1 MDDLCDAARKKNN
14 KKTTTKKKTT
24 KACKNVVVLHLEVVQ
39 VCRVPICNN
48 RLDRLR
54 ETSKP
59 TTFTGCFVMTD
70 SILEDNVA
78 FYSDGA
84 AYWRG
89 RPATV
94 DAMLGGYGHI
104 SGLDVCASRKFLSQ
118 FLGEGPG
125 KTGQTR
131 ALDCGSGIGRITKR
145 LLLPLFDRVDMVDVT
160 ETFLKRAPAY
170 LGAEAQRVD
179 NYYCSGL
186 QDFIP
191 MPGHYDLIWI
201 QWVIGHLTDEHLTE
215 FLKRSCAALR
225 PGGLICI
232 KDNVAQEG
240 VIWDGEDSSVCRS
253 LDLLSRIVEDAG
265 MTILEQKCQDN
276 FPKEIYA
283 VWMIAMR

>member
-1 MDDLCDAARKKNN
+1 
-14 KKTTTKKKTT
+14 
-24 KACKNVVVLHLEVVQ
+24 
-39 VCRVPICNN
+39 
-48 RLDRLR
+48 
-54 ETSKP
+54 
-59 TTFTGCFVMTD
+59 MTD
-70 SILEDNVA
+70 GVEEDNVA
-78 FYSDGA
+78 FYSDGE

-89 RPATV
+89 RPPTV

-104 SGLDVCASRKFLSQ
+104 SGLDVCASRKFISQ

-170 LGAEAQRVD
+170 LGADAQRVD

-191 MPGHYDLIWI
+191 MPGH
-201 QWVIGHLTDEHLTE
+201 LTDEHLTN

-225 PGGLICI
+225 PGGIICI

-240 VIWDGEDSSVCRS
+240 VIWDGEDSSVCRN
-253 LDLLSRIVEDAG
+253 LDLLCRIVEDSG
-265 MTILEQKCQDN
+265 MSIVEQKCQDN